1 MNNGTPVIVSNRVGC
16 RADLVSENTGLVF
29 DYDNERSLSDAI
41 DKICDIVFYNRL
53 REGVSHMNFAARAS
67 HQVESFL

>member
-1 MNNGTPVIVSNRVGC
+1 M
-16 RADLVSENTGLVF
+16 F